1 MQKSPCIDKSLLI
14 EPQHVVCIIPQKSI
28 NSSKSRHGTSYL
40 FQVKSQVSLLI
51 DTEHIHLVFF
61 PHFHVVFV
69 AFCIT
74 VNML

>member
-14 EPQHVVCIIPQKSI
+14 EPQYVACIIPQKSI
-28 NSSKSRHGTSYL
+28 NSSKSWHGTSYL
-40 FQVKSQVSLLI
+40 KLSQVSLLI